1 MFIRSDIKMI
11 FYIFKFTHLKLTKN
25 RIVSLSVL
33 LSNLRSTMNSLDR
46 AFVIA
51 IIDCVSF
58 IGEYPAVADP
68 TQRQSR
74 TGAAVDAVARADQEH
89 S

>member
-1 MFIRSDIKMI
+1 MF
-11 FYIFKFTHLKLTKN
+11 F
-25 RIVSLSVL
+25 SLFFCLIS
-33 LSNLRSTMNSLDR
+33 SSASSRMSSSDR

-58 IGEYPAVADP
+58 IVGCPEAVDRV
-68 TQRQSR
+68 QRRSR
-74 TGAAVDAVARADQEH
+74 TGEALDVAAHVDREH

>member
-1 MFIRSDIKMI
+1 MI

-25 RIVSLSVL
+25 RIVSFVFSFSLPS
-33 LSNLRSTMNSLDR
+33 SFHSRMNSLDR

-58 IGEYPAVADP
+58 IVEYPVEVDP
-68 TQRQSR
+68 TRRQSQ
-74 TGAAVDAVARADQEH
+74 TNVDGDAVAHEDREH

>member
-1 MFIRSDIKMI
+1 
-11 FYIFKFTHLKLTKN
+11 
-25 RIVSLSVL
+25 
-33 LSNLRSTMNSLDR
+33 MNSLDR

-58 IGEYPAVADP
+58 IVECPAVVDP
-68 TQRQSR
+68 IRRQSQ
-74 TGAAVDAVARADQEH
+74 TNVDVDAVAHVDREH

>member
-1 MFIRSDIKMI
+1 MI
-11 FYIFKFTHLKLTKN
+11 HIFKFTHLKLTKN
-25 RIVSLSVL
+25 RICLSFIRFRL
-33 LSNLRSTMNSLDR
+33 PNLHSKMSSLDR

-58 IGEYPAVADP
+58 IVVCPAAADDP
-68 TQRQSR
+68 TRQRSR
-74 TGAAVDAVARADQEH
+74 TSATEDAAARVDREH

>member
-1 MFIRSDIKMI
+1 MI
-11 FYIFKFTHLKLTKN
+11 FFYIFKFTHLKLTKN
-25 RIVSLSVL
+25 RIVSLVFRFFSL
-33 LSNLRSTMNSLDR
+33 PLSFHSTMNSIDR

-58 IGEYPAVADP
+58 IVKCPVEADP
-68 TQRQSR
+68 TRRQSQ
-74 TGAAVDAVARADQEH
+74 TNADEDVVAHVDREH